1 MRATVIHGPND
12 IRIEDVRD
20 PEIQQ
25 PTDAV
30 VRVVNACICGSD
42 LWAYRG
48 VAAREAGQRIG
59 HEFLGIVE
67 SVGSAV
73 AGFRPA
79 TSWWRRSSGPT
90 ACASTAARACR
101 RPARTA
107 VSGAAWLRRRPG
119 RGGAGAVRGR
129 TLVQLPKDAATDQA
143 LLPHLLALSDVMATG
158 HHAAVAAKVRPGSTV
173 AVVGDG
179 AVGLCGVL
187 AAHRLGAGRIIA
199 LGRHEV
205 RTDIARKFGAT
216 DVVAE
221 RGEAAIEAVRE
232 LTGGQGAHAVL
243 EAVGTEESMRTAIS
257 ITRDGGAVGYVGVP
271 HGGSAGVDI
280 GQMFGRNVALGGG
293 VARLARTS
301 RAARGRA
308 GGEDRARPG
317 LRPDGGPGRCAGRLP
332 RHGRP
337 LCAEGSHR
345 LLSTRRSRRGRYRD
359 PVPPP
364 PACPNAAADR
374 RV

>member
-12 IRIEDVRD
+12 IRIEEVPD
-20 PEIQQ
+20 PRIQF

-59 HEFLGIVE
+59 HEFLGVIE
-67 SVGSAV
+67 EVGSEVRGFKAGDLVV
-73 AGFRPA
+73 APFVWSDGTCDFCREGLQTSCPHGGFWGQVG
-79 TSWWRRSSGPT
+79 SD
-90 ACASTAARACR
+90 
-101 RPARTA
+101 
-107 VSGAAWLRRRPG
+107 
-119 RGGAGAVRGR
+119 GGQGEAVRVPFADG
-129 TLVQLPKDAATDQA
+129 TLVQLPKDAAGDEK
-143 LLPHLLALSDVMATG
+143 LLPGLLALSDVMATG
-158 HHAAVAAKVRPGSTV
+158 HHAAVSAGVRPGATV

-199 LGRHEV
+199 LGRHQV
-205 RTDIARKFGAT
+205 RTDIARAFGAT

-221 RGEAAIEAVRE
+221 RGEEAIEKVKE

-257 ITRDGGAVGYVGVP
+257 VTRDGGAVGYVGVP

-280 GQMFGRNVALGGG
+280 GQMFGRNVQLRGG
-293 VARLARTS
+293 VAPARAYIPELLPDVLS
-301 RAARGRA
+301 GKIN
-308 GGEDRARPG
+308 PG
-317 LRPDGGPGRCAGRLP
+317 LVFDRTVGLDGVP
-332 RHGRP
+332 
-337 LCAEGSHR
+337 EGYHAMDNR
-345 LLSTRRSRRGRYRD
+345 TALKVRIAL
-359 PVPPP
+359 
-364 PACPNAAADR
+364 
-374 RV
+374 